1 MKRGQD
7 ESVQIKDTALEA
19 DVRPSPNFGDR
30 KDGKSIDI
38 LILHYTGM
46 TDADK
51 AVSWL
56 CDSRSEV
63 SAHYLVYEDGRIVQ
77 MVAEAHRAWH
87 AGRSFWQGE
96 HDINSC
102 SIGIEMANAGYLDCE
117 NADQLPEFPEPQMM
131 AVQTLC
137 RDIVM
142 RHKIPASRVLG
153 HSDVAPGR
161 KQDPGEKFDWQRL
174 AQAGVGLWS
183 NDRGDGRQNLVLGD
197 QNEAVATLQKQLQE
211 FGYDAEIT
219 GIYGPATQT
228 IVRAFQQHW
237 RQDLASGD
245 ADSQT
250 LARLDSL
257 LQLQK
262 HQ

>member
-7 ESVQIKDTALEA
+7 EALQIKDTALQA

-30 KDGKSIDI
+30 KDGKSIDM
-38 LILHYTGM
+38 LLLHYTGM

-56 CDSRSEV
+56 CDPRSEV
-63 SAHYLVYEDGRIVQ
+63 SAHYLVFEDGRIVQ

-96 HDINSC
+96 SDINSC

-117 NADQLPEFPEPQMM
+117 NADQLPEFPEPQMA
-131 AVQTLC
+131 AVETLS

-142 RHKIPASRVLG
+142 RYKIPASRVLG

-183 NDRGDGRQNLVLGD
+183 NEMGSGVQKLVIGD
-197 QNEAVATLQKQLQE
+197 QNEAVAKLQRRLLK
-211 FGYDAEIT
+211 FGFDMEVT
-219 GIYGPATQT
+219 GIYGPTTQA

-237 RQDLASGD
+237 RQDRATGNAD
-245 ADSQT
+245 AQT
-250 LARLDSL
+250 MGRLDSL
-257 LQLQK
+257 LKLQK
-262 HQ
+262 RQ